1 MTPDRGA
8 GAGRQPPPLGP
19 DAVLAG
25 ALAAAALLLFCW
37 PFLAVPRPSLAE
49 AYRHVLASWA
59 ATVVLLWWSSRPGRE
74 RRARGKEHDG

>member
-1 MTPDRGA
+1 MTPDGGA
-8 GAGRQPPPLGP
+8 GAGRQPPRLGS

-25 ALAAAALLLFCW
+25 ALAAALLLFCW
-37 PFLAVPRPSLAE
+37 PFLTVPRPSMAE

-74 RRARGKEHDG
+74 RRARGKDHDG